1 MRQHVLDTIDPRV
14 LGQRLQDAR
23 RARRL
28 TQQEVAGFLAVART
42 TVTALEKGDRRIR
55 PDELVRLAN
64 LYGRAVSD
72 FVGSREPMANFAV
85 QFRTAIA
92 SAGTAPAQSELE
104 QSVQDFQSL
113 CEDYLYLERL
123 NGLPYRHNYPAQYPI
138 DGVAPENAAADV
150 AASERNRLGLGDGP
164 ILHLRETLEND
175 VDIRIFYTELP
186 SRVAGVFAY
195 TEDLGGC
202 IGVNVRHPEER
213 RRWTMA
219 HEYAHFLT
227 SRFRSEITMLGGAY
241 ERVPAHERFADAFAR
256 SMLMPATG
264 LRRRFNEAARAS
276 ESRVT
281 AAEVCRIAHYYFVS
295 VEAMMLRL
303 EELQLL
309 PRGAWE
315 RLRDRGFKVGEAR
328 EELGLIPHQHDAQLL
343 PVRYQLLAVR
353 SYEEGNL
360 TEGELSRLLRTD
372 RVSARRVVQK
382 LTHPVHILEEGSVTS
397 LSINLASDVSGQ
409 DS

>member
-1 MRQHVLDTIDPRV
+1 MRQHILETIDPRV

-23 RARRL
+23 VARHL
-28 TQQEVAGFLAVART
+28 TQQEVAEFLAVART
-42 TVTALEKGDRRIR
+42 TVTALEKGDRRVR
-55 PDELVRLAN
+55 PEELVRLAD

-72 FVGSREPMANFAV
+72 FVGSREPMANFTV

-92 SAGTAPAQSELE
+92 NAGAAPAQSELE

-113 CEDYLYLERL
+113 CDDYLHLENL
-123 NGLPYRHNYPAQYPI
+123 NELPSRRNYPAQYPI
-138 DGVAPENAAADV
+138 DGVDPEDAAADV
-150 AASERNRLGLGDGP
+150 ATNERNRLSLGDGP

-175 VDIRIFYTELP
+175 VDIRIFYTKLP

-195 TEDLGGC
+195 NEELGGC
-202 IGVNVRHPEER
+202 IGVNVNHPEER

-219 HEYAHFLT
+219 HEYGHFLT
-227 SRFRSEITMLGGAY
+227 SRFRSEITMLGGSY

-256 SMLMPATG
+256 SMLMPETG
-264 LRRRFNEAARAS
+264 LRRRFNEIARAS
-276 ESRVT
+276 EGRVT

-295 VEAMMLRL
+295 VAAMMLRL

-309 PRGAWE
+309 PRGAWD
-315 RLRDRGFKVGEAR
+315 RLRDRGFKVREAQD
-328 EELGLIPHQHDAQLL
+328 ELGLTPHRYDAEPL

-360 TEGELSRLLRTD
+360 TEGELARLLRRD
-372 RVSARRVVQK
+372 RVSARDIVQR
-382 LTHPVHILEEGSVTS
+382 LTHPLHLLDEGSIAS
-397 LSINLASDVSGQ
+397 LPIDLASDVSGR

>member
-1 MRQHVLDTIDPRV
+1 MRPHVLDTIDPRV

-23 RARRL
+23 RARHL
-28 TQQEVAGFLAVART
+28 TQQEVAEFLAVART
-42 TVTALEKGDRRIR
+42 TVTALEKGDRRVR

-64 LYGRAVSD
+64 LYGRAVSN

-85 QFRTAIA
+85 QFRTAVA
-92 SAGTAPAQSELE
+92 NAGTAPAQNELE
-104 QSVQDFQSL
+104 RSVQDFQSL

-123 NGLPYRHNYPAQYPI
+123 NGLPSRRNYPAQYPI
-138 DGVAPENAAADV
+138 DGVAPEDAAADV
-150 AASERNRLGLGDGP
+150 ATYERNRLGLGDGP
-164 ILHLRETLEND
+164 VLHLRETLEND
-175 VDIRIFYTELP
+175 VDIRIFYIELP

-195 TEDLGGC
+195 TDELGGC

-219 HEYAHFLT
+219 HEYGHFLT

-241 ERVPAHERFADAFAR
+241 DRVPAHERFADTFAR
-256 SMLMPATG
+256 SMLMPETG
-264 LRRRFNEAARAS
+264 LRRRFNEISRAF
-276 ESRVT
+276 EGRVT
-281 AAEVCRIAHYYFVS
+281 AAEVCHIAHYYFVS

-315 RLRDRGFKVGEAR
+315 RLRDRGFKVREAQ
-328 EELGLIPHQHDAQLL
+328 EELGLTPHQYDAKPL

-360 TEGELSRLLRTD
+360 TEGELARLLRTD
-372 RVSARRVVQK
+372 RVSARDIVQT
-382 LTHPVHILEEGSVTS
+382 LTHPLYLLDEGSIAS
-397 LSINLASDVSGQ
+397 LSIDLASDVSGQ

>member
-1 MRQHVLDTIDPRV
+1 M
-14 LGQRLQDAR
+14 
-23 RARRL
+23 
-28 TQQEVAGFLAVART
+28 ART

-92 SAGTAPAQSELE
+92 NAGAAPAQRELE

-123 NGLPYRHNYPAQYPI
+123 NGLPYRRNYPGQYPI
-138 DGVAPENAAADV
+138 DGVAPEDAAADV
-150 AASERNRLGLGDGP
+150 STYERNRLGLGDGP
-164 ILHLRETLEND
+164 VLHLRETLEND
-175 VDIRIFYTELP
+175 VEIRIFYTELP
-186 SRVAGVFAY
+186 SQVAGVFAY
-195 TEDLGGC
+195 TDELGGC

-256 SMLMPATG
+256 SMLMPETG
-264 LRRRFNEAARAS
+264 LRRRFNEIARAS
-276 ESRVT
+276 EGRVT
-281 AAEVCRIAHYYFVS
+281 AGEACRIAHYYFVS
-295 VEAMMLRL
+295 VAAMMLRL
-303 EELQLL
+303 EELRLL

-315 RLRDRGFKVGEAR
+315 RIRDRGLKVREAQ
-328 EELGLIPHQHDAQLL
+328 EELGLTPHQCDAKPF

-353 SYEEGNL
+353 SYGEGNL
-360 TEGELSRLLRTD
+360 TEGELARLLRMD
-372 RVSARRVVQK
+372 RVSARDIVQM
-382 LTHPVHILEEGSVTS
+382 LTHPLHLLDEGSIAS
-397 LSINLASDVSGQ
+397 LSIDLASDVSE
-409 DS
+409 

>member
-1 MRQHVLDTIDPRV
+1 MRPHVLDTIDPRV

-23 RARRL
+23 RSRRL
-28 TQQEVAGFLAVART
+28 TQQEVAEFLAVART
-42 TVTALEKGDRRIR
+42 TVTALEKGDRRVR

-92 SAGTAPAQSELE
+92 NAGTAPAQSELE

-123 NGLPYRHNYPAQYPI
+123 NGLPSRRNYPAQYPI
-138 DGVAPENAAADV
+138 DGVAPEDAAADV
-150 AASERNRLGLGDGP
+150 ATYERNRLGLGDGP
-164 ILHLRETLEND
+164 VLHLRETLEND

-195 TEDLGGC
+195 TDELGGC

-219 HEYAHFLT
+219 HEYGHFLT

-241 ERVPAHERFADAFAR
+241 ERVTRPRAICRYLCPFYAHAGDG
-256 SMLMPATG
+256 SST
-264 LRRRFNEAARAS
+264 
-276 ESRVT
+276 T
-281 AAEVCRIAHYYFVS
+281 
-295 VEAMMLRL
+295 
-303 EELQLL
+303 LQ
-309 PRGAWE
+309 
-315 RLRDRGFKVGEAR
+315 
-328 EELGLIPHQHDAQLL
+328 
-343 PVRYQLLAVR
+343 
-353 SYEEGNL
+353 
-360 TEGELSRLLRTD
+360 
-372 RVSARRVVQK
+372 
-382 LTHPVHILEEGSVTS
+382 
-397 LSINLASDVSGQ
+397 
-409 DS
+409 